1 MNVIKCKD
9 CKYYHKKWNGT
20 ETNFYEDYWCEWVEP
35 DEEDYCSLA
44 EAKDE
49 AVDNL
54 QIHYEKDERIAEMYD
69 LYKLYCGMSESMQ
82 KAVKDIMI
90 VANGGEIDD

>member
-1 MNVIKCKD
+1 MKHCID
-9 CKYYHKKWNGT
+9 CKNYSFKQTSKNG
-20 ETNFYEDYWCEWVEP
+20 NGKNICK
-35 DEEDYCSLA
+35 LG
-44 EAKDE
+44 KDISQSIKPCDDFVDNE

-54 QIHYEKDERIAEMYD
+54 QIHYEAEEKIATMQE
-69 LYKLYCGMSESMQ
+69 LYYLYCGMSLSMQ